1 MAMTDAKQGAYP
13 FNVDLQMLT
22 HDARPKL
29 DKIYPRLS
37 QGIQLRGS
45 PYATLTAISK
55 DNIEDCDELDES
67 KRNLRYQ
74 VTTAQKMSRNIRK
87 NHPMAMGYSPTDGPR
102 LLSTTETMAD
112 IFMLGLKEIDKSF
125 KNIMLLQSQA
135 QADSLDT
142 VNRQTAVP
150 DWRSTP

>member
-1 MAMTDAKQGAYP
+1 MSNLRSELEALVLKINP
-13 FNVDLQMLT
+13 PVNVFPSAPSNPIEAQIDCSNE
-22 HDARPKL
+22 DS
-29 DKIYPRLS
+29 LS
-37 QGIQLRGS
+37 Q
-45 PYATLTAISK
+45 
-55 DNIEDCDELDES
+55 D
-67 KRNLRYQ
+67 Q
-74 VTTAQKMSRNIRK
+74 VMTAQKMSHNVRK
-87 NHPMAMGYSPTDGPR
+87 IHLLTMGYSPTDGPR
-102 LLSTTETMAD
+102 LLSMTETMAD